1 LFKFI
6 ASVLF
11 ILSSGASAIEIVNF
25 DFSKDFYQQL
35 NIEAAFYY
43 DNKNNKV
50 RHEQCQFKTLTI
62 DDLREYV
69 TEEIEEKLAKRSS
82 APIMFTTDKFLPFYN
97 LHKKRLSKMGV
108 ISCTGLLNKNVRF
121 DQAVHE
127 KIGTEIKKLSVSF
140 FSQTGNLFEVKVTQH
155 FPNSSEGMI
164 NKVIGR
170 YITKWHPI
178 NIDTLRNNKD
188 YLNTDVYLNGAK
200 FRLQG
205 GVECIFQVFRNN
217 SAQTSCKRKRD
228 FIYVALKEYPEIA
241 KTFKPYIDKIYKKY
255 IQLDQKRKGF
265 NENFV
270 Y

>member
-6 ASVLF
+6 SSLLF
-11 ILSSGASAIEIVNF
+11 ILSCSVSAIEIVNF

-43 DNKNNKV
+43 DDKSDQIQ
-50 RHEQCQFKTLTI
+50 HEQCHFKTLSI

-69 TEEIEEKLAKRSS
+69 TEEIEDKLAERSS
-82 APIMFTTDKFLPFYN
+82 TPIIFTTDKFLTFYN
-97 LHKKRLSKMGV
+97 LHKERLNRMGV
-108 ISCTGLLNKNVRF
+108 ISCTGLLNKNFRF

-127 KIGTEIKKLSVSF
+127 KVGTEIKKLSVSF
-140 FSQTGNLFEVKVTQH
+140 FSHTGNLFEVKVTQH

-164 NKVIGR
+164 NKAIDR

-178 NIDTLRNNKD
+178 NIDTLRNDKA

-205 GVECIFQVFRNN
+205 GVECIFQVFRN
-217 SAQTSCKRKRD
+217 STAQTSCKRKRD

-241 KTFKPYIDKIYKKY
+241 ETFKPYIDHIYEKY
-255 IQLDQKRKGF
+255 IQLDKKRKGF